1 MKIDIFIGI
10 RYIVKN
16 GNNIFIDNGY
26 EQYDYKLERFVRKDL
41 KSHYTTYLIELY
53 ENIQF

>member
-10 RYIVKN
+10 RYIVKY
-16 GNNIFIDNGY
+16 GNSIFIDNGY
-26 EQYDYKLERFVRKDL
+26 EQYDYKLRRFVRKDL
-41 KSHYTTYLIELY
+41 KFHYTTYLIELY